1 MNELSLM
8 VLNALVLIGT
18 VMWYIMFVRGP
29 FHVLLKTQRRWA
41 LEERRWCRR
50 CRNNWRSVTNC
61 GLTHLSMKTLT
72 TIWKKVLFSS
82 PKFRWLAVSTYARDD
97 LDDMTKSCVGLRF
110 LVGVG
115 FQREEVERLCP
126 CALSLGGRR
135 WYCHSFIGQW
145 AFRKGGTWDLTSTS
159 WYSKRKGIKIVG
171 WICWRRWAATRK
183 RCDPLEGRLLHSPR
197 KSKVSYDILVMVGDA
212 TLF

>member
-1 MNELSLM
+1 MG
-8 VLNALVLIGT
+8 VQRIGIWRYQRVT
-18 VMWYIMFVRGP
+18 
-29 FHVLLKTQRRWA
+29 LLEQ
-41 LEERRWCRR
+41 
-50 CRNNWRSVTNC
+50 
-61 GLTHLSMKTLT
+61 
-72 TIWKKVLFSS
+72 S
-82 PKFRWLAVSTYARDD
+82 PKFRWLAVSTYARVRVRLLLIREISKVDQDD